1 MDLMHSILLQ
11 VHIYI
16 TKTLLFLRVTLTK
29 SVISCQNIERRS
41 GWVGRLQCLHKGVAK
56 KNPPQKTLHESG
68 NREKNIFSCD
78 VTKEQRL
85 K

>member
-11 VHIYI
+11 VYIYI
-16 TKTLLFLRVTLTK
+16 TKTLLFLRVTLAK

-56 KNPPQKTLHESG
+56 KTTKKTHSG

-78 VTKEQRL
+78 VTKQQRL